1 MVYFCLW
8 IIYGGEW
15 IYIAVC
21 ICSASLQYPSRITHT
36 SPLVVYVSLWKRQQA
51 LNQSDMPF
59 TVWCFMYCHYIG
71 TFTGSL
77 VYLRFTSH
85 WSASKKS
92 SVMTLCIKVAKQI
105 IFFVPK
111 ISVIQAVS
119 ASSFFSLLLFF
130 SSSLPSFLH
139 FFLAFIFLSNR
150 RTMRTKHSIFKI
162 ALVLTKVICNY
173 SDNYSLLNAIRV
185 LQNIIKELL

>member
-1 MVYFCLW
+1 
-8 IIYGGEW
+8 
-15 IYIAVC
+15 
-21 ICSASLQYPSRITHT
+21 
-36 SPLVVYVSLWKRQQA
+36 
-51 LNQSDMPF
+51 
-59 TVWCFMYCHYIG
+59 MYCHYIG

-139 FFLAFIFLSNR
+139 FFLAFIFLSKKQYIFCNMLGNFAENLKSFFLEISFLPVFAFAFILSLWPNLIFVSKQF
-150 RTMRTKHSIFKI
+150 TFFKHF
-162 ALVLTKVICNY
+162 LY
-173 SDNYSLLNAIRV
+173 WYY
-185 LQNIIKELL
+185 